1 MEQAKL
7 ALSAAALAAQTI
19 LECSGEIY
27 RAEETAIRMCEA
39 FGLGQAEIMCF
50 PTGFMLCVQTQGG
63 ESLTRIKRVRDRS
76 IQLQTLD
83 EVNTI
88 SRASAAQLMT
98 PEQALHALEQLRN
111 GPRPRHALMALA
123 YAASAG
129 FFSVMFGGGW
139 LEFLLTFLAGGLTQ
153 GLVPLFR
160 RLNAAVPLVS
170 LACGF
175 VAAASSL
182 VLLGIAGGNQEAV
195 ISGAIMPL
203 LPGLAITNAVRDTM
217 RGDLVAGMARTT
229 EALLSAVLLAAG
241 VAVAL
246 ML

>member
-39 FGLGQAEIMCF
+39 FGLGRAEIMCF
-50 PTGFMLCVQTQGG
+50 PTGFMLCVQTECG

-88 SRASAAQLMT
+88 SRASAAGQLT
-98 PEQALHALEQLRN
+98 AGQALEALERLRSA
-111 GPRPRHALMALA
+111 PRPRHALMALA

-139 LEFLLTFLAGGLTQ
+139 REFALAFVAGGLTQ

-160 RLNAAVPLVS
+160 RLNAAAPLIS
-170 LACGF
+170 MAGGF
-175 VAAASSL
+175 IAAASSL
-182 VLLGIAGGNQEAV
+182 VLIGLMGGNQEAV